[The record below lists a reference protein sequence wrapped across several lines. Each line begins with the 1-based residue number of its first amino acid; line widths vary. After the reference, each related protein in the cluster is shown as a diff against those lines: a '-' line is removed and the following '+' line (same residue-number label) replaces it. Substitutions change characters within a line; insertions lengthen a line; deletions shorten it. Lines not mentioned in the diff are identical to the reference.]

1 MAAAFTR
8 VPVILH
14 GFYDAITYGVGNL
27 LVAVFFGENR
37 LEKFDLYFFP
47 WAGEDA
53 AFGQGIQ
60 GSFDGYRNDRDV
72 EFATQYGKGLFKL
85 TNVAG
90 NRTGAFGKNNQV
102 FLVAQDFCQFLNGFF
117 QVLVEIHHNYIV
129 LVGQKANKGSLYVL
143 GFGVE
148 VGLPDLT
155 GRSKEVTKRPS
166 KKLWWLGAMMQG
178 PSGMFSMPLER

>member
-90 NRTGAFGKNNQV
+90 NRTGDRKSTRLNSSHVRISYAV
-102 FLVAQDFCQFLNGFF
+102 FCL
-117 QVLVEIHHNYIV
+117 
-129 LVGQKANKGSLYVL
+129 
-143 GFGVE
+143 
-148 VGLPDLT
+148 
-155 GRSKEVTKRPS
+155 
-166 KKLWWLGAMMQG
+166 KKKK
-178 PSGMFSMPLER
+178 

>member
-60 GSFDGYRNDRDV
+60 GSFDGYRNDWDV

-155 GRSKEVTKRPS
+155 GPQQRGDKEARSEEHTSELQSRPH
-166 KKLWWLGAMMQG
+166 LVCRL
-178 PSGMFSMPLER
+178 L